1 MISENIINAII
12 NQASKENKDK
22 VLSMF
27 ILNVSNNSYNDD
39 KVNHVLEMLINNN
52 AIIKL
57 EQIDSDYII
66 KNFDSYIYNWEKY
79 IIKDIKVIEVDN
91 IESIVRVS
99 YKYKEKVNE
108 DREDIEYYT
117 NTVNISFVDNKNIL
131 K

>member
-1 MISENIINAII
+1 MISENIVKAII

-27 ILNVSNNSYNDD
+27 VLNIANNSYNDD
-39 KVNHVLEMLINNN
+39 KVNHILEMLINNN

-57 EQIDSDYII
+57 EQINSDYII

-91 IESIVRVS
+91 IESIVKVS
-99 YKYKEKVNE
+99 YKYKEKINE
-108 DREDIEYYT
+108 DREDIEYHT
-117 NTVNISFVDNKNIL
+117 NIVNISFIDNENIL